1 MRHLWTSFIV
11 ASTLTT
17 TNCKTA
23 GKERPSEA
31 KIIGG
36 QTSQRL
42 PQVGMIKRMGGAYCT
57 GTLIT
62 PDTVVTAA
70 HCLVDAESND
80 LYFVMN
86 SAQDNTGVQLAV
98 ASFKMHP
105 KYDHKTNNYDIGLI
119 KLASKAPFPPLGV
132 VKQLDPITL
141 IGQKLTAVGYGR
153 AKKPSEASIESA
165 GTGIKREVDLTVTA
179 VNDSKIRVE
188 EPSKSACN
196 GDSGG
201 AYLQISAN
209 GEPLLA
215 GVTSCGDADCSSYGV
230 ATRIDVFLD
239 FLGLASGRSDIAL
252 KNACDSSYNE
262 GVCDNDTVKICR
274 NDCYELTLKEQLCQ
288 AGKRC
293 RKDPFNGLASCYDPA
308 LQQKINL
315 TFRQLKVVEGRYESG
330 APLTDLYLFL
340 DRSDTNDLPRMGEHS
355 LLVTPSGSLEI
366 ELELGDHSFEGII
379 FQGSSGVAY
388 VPARSFKVDR
398 NSSELSFTLPT
409 DIVQIEVPDDV
420 GFDHAVY
427 ITGQGDLLGNWLLG
441 EKLRYNSKKK
451 AWIYTGTL
459 ARNLEFKLFK
469 SAWAD
474 DTHIDLAGRSISW
487 EALPGNHRIGEGGL
501 PYNGG
506 FQHKITGR
514 FR

>member
-1 MRHLWTSFIV
+1 
-11 ASTLTT
+11 
-17 TNCKTA
+17 
-23 GKERPSEA
+23 
-31 KIIGG
+31 
-36 QTSQRL
+36 
-42 PQVGMIKRMGGAYCT
+42 
-57 GTLIT
+57 
-62 PDTVVTAA
+62 
-70 HCLVDAESND
+70 
-80 LYFVMN
+80 
-86 SAQDNTGVQLAV
+86 
-98 ASFKMHP
+98 
-105 KYDHKTNNYDIGLI
+105 
-119 KLASKAPFPPLGV
+119 
-132 VKQLDPITL
+132 
-141 IGQKLTAVGYGR
+141 
-153 AKKPSEASIESA
+153 
-165 GTGIKREVDLTVTA
+165 
-179 VNDSKIRVE
+179 
-188 EPSKSACN
+188 
-196 GDSGG
+196 
-201 AYLQISAN
+201 
-209 GEPLLA
+209 
-215 GVTSCGDADCSSYGV
+215 
-230 ATRIDVFLD
+230 
-239 FLGLASGRSDIAL
+239 
-252 KNACDSSYNE
+252 
-262 GVCDNDTVKICR
+262 
-274 NDCYELTLKEQLCQ
+274 
-288 AGKRC
+288 
-293 RKDPFNGLASCYDPA
+293 
-308 LQQKINL
+308 
-315 TFRQLKVVEGRYESG
+315 
-330 APLTDLYLFL
+330 
-340 DRSDTNDLPRMGEHS
+340 MGEHS

-487 EALPGNHRIGEGGL
+487 EALPGNHRVGEGGL